1 LGGSSLGA
9 ARHLLGGSSFH
20 YGDASGWWRGD
31 GEEPLGFVEEE
42 VREHEGFV
50 ADVLPAETA

>member
-1 LGGSSLGA
+1 LLSA
-9 ARHLLGGSSFH
+9 ARHLLGGSSLH
-20 YGDASGWWRGD
+20 YGDAFGWRRGD
-31 GEEPLGFVEEE
+31 GEEPPGFFEEE